1 MDAHTQAPA
10 QAPTQAVEHSQ
21 YVFEQLQRIS
31 SGISER
37 DLRQIGLFHSM
48 NKRFTMS
55 FFETN
60 FEFISTLTL
69 DEIARFV
76 KMALFIMIEQYM
88 LNQSTRN
95 AMRQPTFRILHS
107 ALNLDSPDEDTE
119 NRDFLMNIKSPCF
132 NLLCLLYSKISAQM
146 NPKTQEQYQ
155 QVKQAFIDIVNG
167 LIPDIHY
174 LMTEKYPAG
183 CDERQFFFGRNQD
196 RFETLGL
203 FQKFLFEITSQ
214 EFETV
219 IFLPENRMHVRTVQK
234 FFGEIHSTLQKV

>member
-1 MDAHTQAPA
+1 MDAQA
-10 QAPTQAVEHSQ
+10 QAQAQAHT
-21 YVFEQLQRIS
+21 FEQLQRIS
-31 SGISER
+31 FGISRR
-37 DLRQIGLFHSM
+37 DLRQIGFFHGM
-48 NKRFTMS
+48 NKRFIMS
-55 FFETN
+55 FFQTN
-60 FEFISTLTL
+60 FEFISTLSI
-69 DEIARFV
+69 DEIARFC
-76 KMALFIMIEQYM
+76 KIALFIMIEQYI

-95 AMRQPTFRILHS
+95 ARRQPTFRILHS

-146 NPKTQEQYQ
+146 NPKMSEQYQ
-155 QVKQAFIDIVNG
+155 QVKHAFIDMVNG
-167 LIPDIHY
+167 LIPDTHY

-183 CDERQFFFGRNQD
+183 CDERQFFFGKNQD

-219 IFLPENRMHVRTVQK
+219 IFLPKNRIYVRTVQI
-234 FFGEIHSTLQKV
+234 FFNEIYTTL

>member
-1 MDAHTQAPA
+1 MDAH
-10 QAPTQAVEHSQ
+10 AVEHLQ
-21 YVFEQLQRIS
+21 YVFEQLKRIS
-31 SGISER
+31 FGISRR
-37 DLRQIGLFHSM
+37 DLRQIGFFHGM
-48 NKRFTMS
+48 NKRFIMS
-55 FFETN
+55 FFQTN
-60 FEFISTLTL
+60 FEFISTLSI
-69 DEIARFV
+69 DEIARFC
-76 KMALFIMIEQYM
+76 KIALFIMIEQYI

-95 AMRQPTFRILHS
+95 ARRQPTFRILHS

-132 NLLCLLYSKISAQM
+132 NLLCLLYSKIKMQM

-155 QVKQAFIDIVNG
+155 QVKQAFIDIVIS

-174 LMTEKYPAG
+174 LLTEKYPAG
-183 CDERQFFFGRNQD
+183 CDERNFFFGRNPD

-219 IFLPENRMHVRTVQK
+219 IFLPENRIHVRTVQI
-234 FFGEIHSTLQKV
+234 FFNEMYTTLQKV

>member
-1 MDAHTQAPA
+1 MNAHTQA
-10 QAPTQAVEHSQ
+10 QIHNVELLQ
-21 YVFEQLQRIS
+21 YMLEQLQ
-31 SGISER
+31 GISFGISR
-37 DLRQIGLFHSM
+37 RNLRQIGFFHGM
-48 NKRFTMS
+48 NKRFIMS
-55 FFETN
+55 FFQTN
-60 FEFISTLTL
+60 FEFISTLSI
-69 DEIARFV
+69 DEIARFC
-76 KMALFIMIEQYM
+76 KIALFIMIEQYM
-88 LNQSTRN
+88 LIHSTRKARMN
-95 AMRQPTFRILHS
+95 PTFRILQS
-107 ALNLDSPDEDTE
+107 ALNLDSSDEDTE

-146 NPKTQEQYQ
+146 RPKTPEEYR

-167 LIPDIHY
+167 LVPDIHY